1 MPARGRIFI
10 CEACPTACGF
20 CPGAANT
27 AAVVGFAYWLH
38 SPEDSDARLDALM
51 AAACRA
57 RYGTAARVASY
68 TEVLED
74 RVENVPVTNPTD
86 RHLYFALPEPVACTS
101 LRAPYTD
108 SPDGLARNCVH
119 RGNTIPL
126 ECDRDLEW
134 DTNCEGG
141 SWRAAMC
148 VRDGTI
154 DTQPPSTAPITTF
167 PTQSPSRLP
176 TTHPTI
182 APTAIPATRPPTT
195 AAPSSSAMSS
205 TAATPSPVTPVAA
218 TTALV
223 TDTSPAAASTASPTA
238 PLVTEPAGA
247 ELVTTDPGDAAD
259 SALSGDGD
267 GVGSSM
273 PMWMSGIIVMAF
285 VAVLGCC
292 VLVCLQT
299 RSRNREKRGADTG
312 TPAADVTF
320 NPAFAS
326 TGAGTAPSSSGGPPR
341 APYSV
346 PSPDAVVYDTN
357 PLGSTGGGPGFS
369 RYGLPQTIHAAKAA
383 TEPAYSVPMKRQH
396 RNGVNPGAGVDT
408 NDTAGEYAELPV
420 TRSGPG
426 GRPVLH
432 LQMTESL
439 YSGGMSEVRVRPRL
453 FLPLP
458 SLAPRYTHT
467 HAHTHDRLSARTV
480 FAVLDGYHRLARS
493 IGVTLQPVLYVH
505 LRDYYATFAPG
516 TKTEQELRTIARKV
530 YTTNSIRLNA
540 PLKKKYGVSFDEFVA
555 NQNGQA

>member
-1 MPARGRIFI
+1 M
-10 CEACPTACGF
+10 CDACPTACGF
-20 CPGAANT
+20 CPGAANA

-57 RYGTAARVASY
+57 RYCYGTAARVASY

-154 DTQPPSTAPITTF
+154 DTQPPSTAPITTS

-182 APTAIPATRPPTT
+182 APTAIPVTRPPTT

-223 TDTSPAAASTASPTA
+223 TDTSPAAARHQHC
-238 PLVTEPAGA
+238 VTDGSLGHGACGGRAGNH
-247 ELVTTDPGDAAD
+247 
-259 SALSGDGD
+259 
-267 GVGSSM
+267 
-273 PMWMSGIIVMAF
+273 
-285 VAVLGCC
+285 
-292 VLVCLQT
+292 
-299 RSRNREKRGADTG
+299 RSRRCGRLGLVRGW
-312 TPAADVTF
+312 
-320 NPAFAS
+320 
-326 TGAGTAPSSSGGPPR
+326 
-341 APYSV
+341 
-346 PSPDAVVYDTN
+346 
-357 PLGSTGGGPGFS
+357 
-369 RYGLPQTIHAAKAA
+369 
-383 TEPAYSVPMKRQH
+383 
-396 RNGVNPGAGVDT
+396 
-408 NDTAGEYAELPV
+408 
-420 TRSGPG
+420 
-426 GRPVLH
+426 
-432 LQMTESL
+432 
-439 YSGGMSEVRVRPRL
+439 
-453 FLPLP
+453 
-458 SLAPRYTHT
+458 
-467 HAHTHDRLSARTV
+467 
-480 FAVLDGYHRLARS
+480 
-493 IGVTLQPVLYVH
+493 
-505 LRDYYATFAPG
+505 
-516 TKTEQELRTIARKV
+516 
-530 YTTNSIRLNA
+530 
-540 PLKKKYGVSFDEFVA
+540 
-555 NQNGQA
+555 